1 MLVLSENGQIA
12 APKRTERGQVERDEF
27 LSALRTALVRLNDF
41 PSLRRSPLLPRLLG
55 AHGASP
61 LQLQQRLLEAIE
73 AVGQG
78 GGPAQRAHEILYLRY
93 VEQTGQSEVAA
104 QLGVSVR
111 QLRREQGNAIE
122 RLADVLAQRFPFAP
136 ASENQPGPAA
146 QGAEPGR
153 FVGASPLSD
162 EFAWLRTQFT
172 DETST
177 LAPSLAEALDH
188 VSGLAQRRQVR
199 LIQQLPAG
207 LPTLAM
213 PALVLRQLVTTLLT
227 VALSRAD
234 LGALCVSARPADTG
248 VVLALH
254 GAHLPPV
261 QPSADGEPHKSL
273 AVMAQLLAEFG
284 GEIRTERDDGATIEV
299 TLPAVQSVR
308 VLVVDDNPDTQQLF
322 ARYAQHSRFRVV
334 ATGDSEQAVA
344 LAQTVQPAALVVDI
358 MMPRLDGWDLLARL
372 RHHPR
377 TAPIPVILCSVL
389 PQAEL
394 AQLGGAAD
402 FLQKPVS
409 QHAFLEA
416 LARVTVSSATA
427 PG

>member
-322 ARYAQHSRFRVV
+322 AR
-334 ATGDSEQAVA
+334 
-344 LAQTVQPAALVVDI
+344 
-358 MMPRLDGWDLLARL
+358 
-372 RHHPR
+372 
-377 TAPIPVILCSVL
+377 
-389 PQAEL
+389 
-394 AQLGGAAD
+394 
-402 FLQKPVS
+402 
-409 QHAFLEA
+409 
-416 LARVTVSSATA
+416 
-427 PG
+427 